1 MGFFTN
7 KKNQR
12 MVAAVIALMLAIVMI
27 VTVIPNF

>member
-12 MVAAVIALMLAIVMI
+12 IVAGAIALMLVIVMV